1 MLAENFEVSRLAI
14 PAVSVLISFLAYTSQ
29 YFFHNFKPAPLTL
42 DEGWALNVF
51 ALCIWVCYYR
61 ACFVDP
67 GRLDLKGKSVAPSRQ
82 EKDQSTGRQ
91 RWCRRCEA
99 YKPPRAHH
107 YGSPLSMDFKL
118 RLILHIPHFFRF
130 LFYTVLGMGYLETLL
145 WQRASIIWHERDMPS
160 YLGPSVAQ
168 LVHLLLLIVVNSV
181 TWLGLFILLVRTI
194 GTILFNTTTIE
205 SWEIERHETL
215 VRRARV
221 LGGSLEGPGGV
232 NIVIRKQEFPYDIGI
247 FSNIVQAMGG
257 YTQRDWFWP
266 FAASPDRN
274 SGWTFKTNGFEDA
287 SVTWPPPDPD
297 RIPIPKGSYSV
308 NDPEIPLSYA
318 SARDQVEAFDRRQA
332 ADSDR
337 LRPYSTVQRRK
348 RFHERFQD
356 EPNYDSDEDQPAGP
370 TYGND
375 SDEGEESWR
384 NSEGERLG
392 DFGVD
397 EDVEFYDED
406 DIPLGVLVEQRRG
419 RQ

>member
-1 MLAENFEVSRLAI
+1 MLAQNFEVSRLAI

-29 YFFHNFKPAPLTL
+29 YFFYNFKPAPLTL
-42 DEGWALNVF
+42 DEGWALNVL

-61 ACFVDP
+61 ACYVDP
-67 GRLDLKGKSVAPSRQ
+67 GRLDPKGKSMAPSRQ

-91 RWCRRCEA
+91 RWCRR
-99 YKPPRAHH
+99 
-107 YGSPLSMDFKL
+107 F
-118 RLILHIPHFFRF
+118 
-130 LFYTVLGMGYLETLL
+130 LGMGYLETLL
-145 WQRASIIWHERDMPS
+145 WQRASIIWHEREMPS

-181 TWLGLFILLVRTI
+181 TWLGLFILLIRTMS
-194 GTILFNTTTIE
+194 TILFNTTTIE

-247 FSNIVQAMGG
+247 FSNVVQSMGD
-257 YTQRDWFWP
+257 TMNIISWFWP
-266 FAASPDRN
+266 FASTPDRN
-274 SGWTFKTNGFEDA
+274 SGWTFETNGFEDA

-318 SARDQVEAFDRRQA
+318 SARDQVEAFGRRQA
-332 ADSDR
+332 ADSNR
-337 LRPYSTVQRRK
+337 PRPYSTVQRRK
-348 RFHERFQD
+348 RFHERIQD
-356 EPNYDSDEDQPAGP
+356 EPNYDSDEDKPAGP
-370 TYGND
+370 TYGNN